1 MTEEQ
6 LIQCLED
13 AGCDK
18 KTIASCCS
26 CLSQDE
32 RKQLEQLI
40 KKHRCQLVCKM
51 HEDQKMIDCLDY
63 LTYQIKKE
71 DGKPCE
77 KRQEKRYEERKAKEP
92 WTRE

>member
-6 LIQCLED
+6 LIQCLKD

-18 KTIASCCS
+18 KTISSCCS

-32 RKQLEQLI
+32 KKQLEQLI

-63 LTYQIKKE
+63 LMYQMKKE
-71 DGKPCE
+71 SLAECRKG
-77 KRQEKRYEERKAKEP
+77 REE
-92 WTRE
+92 